1 MALRN
6 FHYDDLSLRVEAVDT
21 AHLDWL
27 HEFFAPHFGS
37 NEQLGRV
44 ACTLELIE
52 LPARFAALDALAP
65 SGVSVDCFGLDTE
78 MLRLPVREGASGER
92 VAYDEYFATFY
103 VAHPLCSGE
112 PPHFE
117 IVTQPGN
124 ESIRTPLM
132 RVVREFAMN
141 HALSRRELFLHASAV
156 AMGDAGVL
164 MTGAK
169 KAGKTSLMTALLASG
184 EVDFV
189 SNDRVAARADEAEV
203 RLRGM
208 PSIVMVRPD
217 MLSRFPDLTER
228 FMGGGYNHRRSLQE
242 LAAAPEL
249 ATRQWA
255 DGRFGLTPA
264 QLCDLMAVRQSSH
277 VRAHAILFPRI
288 TGEDGGIQLRSI
300 SEREAAQRLPRV
312 LLGAS
317 HTQRTSKFFTLP
329 GDKAPTQKALSQ
341 RCAAIA
347 SRVTCYDCDVGQ
359 QAYVDPSK
367 LVEQLRQAI
376 S

>member
-6 FHYDDLSLRVEAVDT
+6 FYYDDLSVRVEAADT

-37 NEQLGRV
+37 DEQPGRV
-44 ACTLELIE
+44 ACTLEFIE
-52 LPARFAALDALAP
+52 RSSRFAALDALVP
-65 SGVSVDCFGLDTE
+65 SGASVDCFGLDTE
-78 MLRLPVREGASGER
+78 MLSLPVREGANGER
-92 VAYDEYFATFY
+92 VAYDEDFATFY
-103 VAHPLCSGE
+103 VAHTFRGDA

-141 HALSRRELFLHASAV
+141 HALSRRELFLHASGV

-189 SNDRVAARADEAEV
+189 SNDRVAARVDGAEV

-228 FMGGGYNHRRSLQE
+228 FMGGGYNHRRSLKE
-242 LAAAPEL
+242 LAAAPEP
-249 ATRQWA
+249 ATRQWD

-264 QLCDLMAVRQSSH
+264 QLCDLMAVGQSSD
-277 VRAHAILFPRI
+277 VRAQAILFPQI
-288 TGEDGGIQLRSI
+288 TGEDGGTRLRSI
-300 SEREAAQRLPRV
+300 SKGEAARRLPRV
-312 LLGAS
+312 LLGARS
-317 HTQRTSKFFTLP
+317 AQRPSEFFTLP
-329 GDKAPTQKALSQ
+329 GDEAPPQEALSQ

-347 SRVTCYDCDVGQ
+347 SRVPCYDCDVGQ
-359 QAYVDPSK
+359 QAYADPSK